1 MTPAHNKNKGYTM
14 KIKPSLF
21 IFITIIAFVF
31 NCGKSDETYTVE
43 MKDGVKYVHNHAP
56 LWGDTLKVTLE
67 FVQRIGV
74 LEGKDENYWFYKPN
88 GVVVDKE
95 NNIYILDEGNFR
107 IQKFDKNGKYLS
119 TIGRRGQ
126 GPGEFESPLSLQ
138 MDSEENLYVGDYR
151 KKCVLVLTKDG
162 KEIKRIMLHA
172 NLDHFRLTQEGN
184 IIIPTPTGKILQ
196 SEDIAKDIRLISLYD
211 MDGNFIREFG
221 EFKDYGNNDITFD
234 GNRFELNLDKHD
246 NIYVAFVAQNKIEKY
261 SYEGNLIFRADRP
274 LNYKV
279 KIEMKTITYPPE
291 LGGATITTPSFSRVS
306 KEICIDHKN
315 RIWVN
320 TYKKQKEKGDKPVD
334 LFEFEIF
341 NNDGILLGKLPIPK
355 NFDNMRIFQ
364 DRLFLFDYN
373 EEMCVYEYKIVEK

>member
-1 MTPAHNKNKGYTM
+1 MKSKYTFY
-14 KIKPSLF
+14 ILF
-21 IFITIIAFVF
+21 LLILLFS
-31 NCGKSDETYTVE
+31 CGKNDATYTIE
-43 MKDGVKYVHNHAP
+43 TKDGVKYVHNNAP
-56 LWGDTLKVTLE
+56 LWGNEPKVALE
-67 FVQRIGV
+67 FVQKIGD
-74 LEGKDENYWFYKPN
+74 LETLDENYQLYLPYDITI
-88 GVVVDKE
+88 DKDG
-95 NNIYILDEGNFR
+95 NIYILDYGNRR
-107 IQKFDKNGKYLS
+107 IQKYDKNGKYLA

-138 MDSEENLYVGDYR
+138 MDSEENLYVGDWR
-151 KKCVLVLTKDG
+151 KSFVLVLTNDG
-162 KEIKRIMLHA
+162 KEIKRIKLRGK
-172 NLDHFRLTQEGN
+172 LSHFRLTQEGN
-184 IIIPTPTGKILQ
+184 IIMPTPAGKILQ
-196 SEDIAKDIRLISLYD
+196 SKDIAKDIRLISIYD

-221 EFKDYGNNDITFD
+221 EFKDYGNNDITSD
-234 GNRFELNLDKHD
+234 GNIFELNLDKHD

-320 TYKKQKEKGDKPVD
+320 TYKKQKEEGDKPVD

-341 NNDGILLGKLPIPK
+341 NNDGILLGKLPIPQ

-364 DRLFLFDYN
+364 DRLYLFDYN
-373 EEMCVYEYKIVEK
+373 EEMCVYEYKIIDK